1 MDNQHRKITGYSE
14 LSQEDIDMMNEIK
27 AEGVRLQALTEK
39 VRRHVDAQYKATT
52 ADTEEANAEGD
63 RLTAADPYTWLN
75 AGQIGL
81 QVALME
87 LTRAV
92 AQPTTF

>member
-1 MDNQHRKITGYSE
+1 MENQHRKITGYRE
-14 LSQEDIDMMNEIK
+14 LSQAEIDLMNEIK
-27 AEGVRLQALTEK
+27 AEGARLEELCAKVGKHLDEQSFETDRALDHAAMMRITL
-39 VRRHVDAQYKATT
+39 
-52 ADTEEANAEGD
+52 AEPGVWVF
-63 RLTAADPYTWLN
+63 RARTN
-75 AGQIGL
+75 L